1 MGRDEIRRAT
11 GGWSGASAA
20 APPTALAAVPVVASP
35 TVTSAGAA
43 APHAAVATAATGK
56 PVLPASVREFYLP
69 AAGPVMQL
77 TPVLY
82 GAARVHYTDT
92 KRNIDTVQDLQVTVP
107 FGDGAVAID
116 WDRAEPHDSTP
127 DDLTS
132 TPPVLP
138 GPVTYGP
145 LPPAGRD
152 PKSYT
157 AWAKD
162 FEQWI
167 VRAERLTVYS
177 APSVKLTSQAGESER
192 DFRVR
197 VQQASRESRD
207 AAVQKLRDS
216 YAPKVARLTQRV
228 QTAAEAVTREEQQ
241 AAAQKTQTMVSTGA
255 AVLGALF
262 GRKAISLSNLGRAT
276 TAARGVGRAMKET
289 EDIARAQTKQQGA
302 EAELKALEAEIAEE
316 IAALNAGDG
325 SAIQLDTIEIRPK
338 RGSVDVRLVALAWMA
353 E

>member
-1 MGRDEIRRAT
+1 VAT
-11 GGWSGASAA
+11 SAA
-20 APPTALAAVPVVASP
+20 AAA
-35 TVTSAGAA
+35 
-43 APHAAVATAATGK
+43 GK
-56 PVLPASVREFYLP
+56 PVLPAAVREFYLP
-69 AAGPVMQL
+69 TAGTVTRL

-92 KRNIDTVQDLQVTVP
+92 KRNIDTVQDLHVTVP

-116 WDRAEPHDSTP
+116 WDRAEPTAATP
-127 DDLTS
+127 GELTG
-132 TPPVLP
+132 TPPASP
-138 GPVTYGP
+138 GPITYGA

-152 PKSYT
+152 PRNYT
-157 AWAKD
+157 TWAKD
-162 FEQWI
+162 FEQWV
-167 VRAERLTVYS
+167 VRAERLAIYS

-228 QTAAEAVTREEQQ
+228 QAASDAVVREEQQ
-241 AAAQKTQTMVSTGA
+241 AAAQKTQTMVSAGA

-289 EDIARAQTKQQGA
+289 EDIARAQRKQEEA
-302 EAELKALEAEIAEE
+302 EAELKALEAEISEE
-316 IAALNAGDG
+316 IAALSAGDG
-325 SAIQLDTIEIRPK
+325 SAVQIDTVEIRPK
-338 RGSVDVRLVALAWMA
+338 RGAIDVRLVALAWLP